1 MRPMDEPELIAAYV
15 GVLRHE
21 LTLPRGADALLELGL
36 RLAPGDPL
44 QRPPA
49 RAPGIARLAKA
60 LKRLRAHK
68 TPADSLDQ
76 FQEDLRFLRVFEDD
90 ASAWSGEAIDDLL
103 ANVIATPLPRAR
115 KTATDAQ
122 SVDAPASVVPFR
134 SPKPHEPRRDA

>member
-1 MRPMDEPELIAAYV
+1 MDEPELVAAYV

-21 LTLPRGADALLELGL
+21 LKLPRGADALLELEL
-36 RLAPGDPL
+36 RLVPSDPQ

-90 ASAWSGEAIDDLL
+90 TSAWSSEAIDDLL
-103 ANVIATPLPRAR
+103 ANVITMPPPRAR
-115 KTATDAQ
+115 KKTHATT
-122 SVDAPASVVPFR
+122 DAPAPVVPFR
-134 SPKPHEPRRDA
+134 PRKPRRDA